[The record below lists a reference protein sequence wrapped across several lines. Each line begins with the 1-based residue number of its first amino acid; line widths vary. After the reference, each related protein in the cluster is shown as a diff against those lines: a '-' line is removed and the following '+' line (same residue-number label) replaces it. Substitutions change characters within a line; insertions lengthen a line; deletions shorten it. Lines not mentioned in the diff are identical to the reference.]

1 MEYDV
6 LIFGGQSN
14 MQGQTGSFPRYNKP
28 VEGAL
33 EYRMLTDSLIPVQHP
48 IGEVIEGGL
57 LLAASGNNGSMVPA
71 CCREYVKRTKKNVL
85 AIHVARGNTAIAE
98 WDDETRR
105 YQLAVEKIQGGLK
118 KIQDEGHTIGKIY
131 YLWLQ
136 GESDAINGTTVDDY
150 EAMLI
155 DLKNNLKRDAGI
167 HKFGIIKVGYFNRHR
182 SKALANLTVQQRATY
197 DENIMQAQ
205 ENAALHDEDVVML
218 TRICPELSLDPKNIN
233 PQAQGHYNNRT
244 QTVIGKAAAAALA
257 KL

>member
-14 MQGQTGSFPRYNKP
+14 MQGQTGSFPTYNKP
-28 VEGAL
+28 VEGAV
-33 EYRMLTDSLIPVQHP
+33 EYRFLTDSFIPVQHP

-71 CCREYVKRTKKNVL
+71 CCREYVKKTGRSVL

-98 WDDETRR
+98 WDGATRR
-105 YQLAVEKIQGGLK
+105 YQLAVEKIQGGLNK
-118 KIQDEGHTIGKIY
+118 LRAEGHTVGKIY

-136 GESDAINGTTVDDY
+136 GESDAINGTTTEDY
-150 EAMLI
+150 ERMLI

-167 HKFGIIKVGYFNRHR
+167 HKFCILKVGYFNRHR
-182 SKALANLTVQQRATY
+182 AKALAHLTVQQRAAY
-197 DENIMQAQ
+197 DENIMHAQ
-205 ENAALHDEDVVML
+205 ELAAQHDEDVVML
-218 TRICPELSLDPKNIN
+218 LRILPEMSLDQKNIN
-233 PQAQGHYNNRT
+233 PKAMGHFNNKAH
-244 QTVIGKAAAAALA
+244 TVIGKAAANALA